1 MASPQVRRCSARAS
15 TRVHREPPS
24 RIEISVIPIG
34 RVQRLRH
41 EVEARI
47 TPETYEPDDVLLIR
61 AQDHASA
68 LRQSSRTYGQR
79 LRVAAEVGLFRM
91 SPSLSLFI
99 HDHENM
105 NRAVARSSEFARR
118 ARNSPGVDTLT
129 YANICI
135 IAVRNR
141 LSRTWTVTTFSP
153 RAREALKATGVI
165 DPLISALRGILEDAT
180 VHILTLWDELTL
192 HPHLRLSL
200 RDLGEDELKNVG
212 PDHDIDDFGHETAV
226 GFVSVLRFDS
236 PISDNRMGYAQS
248 KVNTKSLPTPP
259 PSPAYMHT
267 FNDAPVDDNLDDN
280 DDGDDDST
288 DPYTDRHRA
297 FTLTRCGHTFGKGCI
312 STWVNSTAR
321 NANLCPHC
329 RATLCVRRPRQPI
342 TASHAVIPDNHRV
355 SLQHQLDQATRLFEL
370 LADVRAA
377 LWGFH
382 TRDAY
387 LDDCMD
393 ELNQRFFMGG
403 LGWILAPN
411 NSDEG
416 WMLQPHDW
424 HA

>member
-1 MASPQVRRCSARAS
+1 
-15 TRVHREPPS
+15 
-24 RIEISVIPIG
+24 
-34 RVQRLRH
+34 
-41 EVEARI
+41 
-47 TPETYEPDDVLLIR
+47 
-61 AQDHASA
+61 
-68 LRQSSRTYGQR
+68 
-79 LRVAAEVGLFRM
+79 
-91 SPSLSLFI
+91 
-99 HDHENM
+99 
-105 NRAVARSSEFARR
+105 
-118 ARNSPGVDTLT
+118 
-129 YANICI
+129 
-135 IAVRNR
+135 
-141 LSRTWTVTTFSP
+141 
-153 RAREALKATGVI
+153 
-165 DPLISALRGILEDAT
+165 
-180 VHILTLWDELTL
+180 
-192 HPHLRLSL
+192 
-200 RDLGEDELKNVG
+200 
-212 PDHDIDDFGHETAV
+212 
-226 GFVSVLRFDS
+226 
-236 PISDNRMGYAQS
+236 MGYAQS

-280 DDGDDDST
+280 DDGDDDNEHDYFDSCNDDGHRCSICT

-329 RATLCVRRPRQPI
+329 RATLYVHLLLYLHGAFLIITGVRRPRQPI